1 MPSDTAKS
9 GYLFYL
15 NLIKFRDER
24 QSHASFELD
33 AAAMRL
39 LELIALGHLNVRPVS
54 ESGLTE
60 HKSIGTVE
68 TVRQSISL
76 LVDLG
81 LIEQFFIDA
90 NNSTKYLKPTKLAI
104 DYLAS
109 VGQSMMKAVA
119 VQAPVCDQPLASK
132 CRVEPTGCRRG

>member
-1 MPSDTAKS
+1 MRSLPMTSNTSKS

-15 NLIKFRDER
+15 NLIKLRDER
-24 QSHASFELD
+24 QSHAAFDLD

-39 LELIALGHLNVRPVS
+39 LELIALDHLNLRPSS

-60 HKSIGTVE
+60 IQSIGSMA
-68 TVRQSISL
+68 TVRGNIRL

-81 LIEQFFIDA
+81 LIEQFFIGI
-90 NNSTKYLKPTKLAI
+90 NNSTKYLRPTKLAI
-104 DYLAS
+104 NYLAS

-119 VQAPVCDQPLASK
+119 
-132 CRVEPTGCRRG
+132 T

>member
-1 MPSDTAKS
+1 MKSLPMTSDTSKS

-15 NLIKFRDER
+15 NLIKLRDER
-24 QSHASFELD
+24 QSHAAFDLD

-39 LELIALGHLNVRPVS
+39 LELIALDHLNLRPSS

-60 HKSIGTVE
+60 IQSIGSVE
-68 TVRQSISL
+68 TVRGNFEL
-76 LVDLG
+76 LMDLG
-81 LIEQFFIDA
+81 LIEEFFIGT
-90 NNSTKYLKPTKLAI
+90 NNSTKYLRPTKLAI

-119 VQAPVCDQPLASK
+119 V
-132 CRVEPTGCRRG
+132 

>member
-1 MPSDTAKS
+1 MRSLPMTSDTSKS

-15 NLIKFRDER
+15 NLIKLRDER
-24 QSHASFELD
+24 QSHAAFELD

-39 LELIALGHLNVRPVS
+39 LELIALDHLNLRPSS

-60 HKSIGTVE
+60 IQSIGSVAI
-68 TVRQSISL
+68 VRGNIRL

-81 LIEQFFIDA
+81 LIEQFFIGT
-90 NNSTKYLKPTKLAI
+90 NNSTKYLRPTKLAI

-109 VGQSMMKAVA
+109 VGLSMMKAVA
-119 VQAPVCDQPLASK
+119 V
-132 CRVEPTGCRRG
+132 

>member
-1 MPSDTAKS
+1 MKSLPMTSDTSKS

-15 NLIKFRDER
+15 NLIKLRDER
-24 QSHASFELD
+24 QSHAAFDLD

-39 LELIALGHLNVRPVS
+39 LELIALDHLNLRPSS

-60 HKSIGTVE
+60 IQSIGSVA
-68 TVRQSISL
+68 TVRGNIRL

-81 LIEQFFIDA
+81 LIEQFFIGT
-90 NNSTKYLKPTKLAI
+90 NNSTKYLRPTKLAI

-109 VGQSMMKAVA
+109 VGLSMMKAVA
-119 VQAPVCDQPLASK
+119 V
-132 CRVEPTGCRRG
+132 

>member
-1 MPSDTAKS
+1 MPSTASKL

-15 NLIKFRDER
+15 NLIKLRDER
-24 QSHASFELD
+24 QSHAAFDLD

-39 LELIALGHLNVRPVS
+39 LELIALGHLNVRPIS

-68 TVRQSISL
+68 TVRQNIRL

-81 LIEQFFIDA
+81 LIEQFFIGA
-90 NNSTKYLKPTKLAI
+90 NNSTKYLRPTKLAI
-104 DYLAS
+104 DYLGG

-119 VQAPVCDQPLASK
+119 V
-132 CRVEPTGCRRG
+132 

>member
-1 MPSDTAKS
+1 MTSDTSRS

-15 NLIKFRDER
+15 NLIKLRDER
-24 QSHASFELD
+24 QTHVAFDLD

-39 LELIALGHLNVRPVS
+39 LELIALDHLNLRPSS

-60 HKSIGTVE
+60 IQSIGPAE
-68 TVRQSISL
+68 TVRQNIRL

-81 LIEQFFIDA
+81 LIEQFFIGA
-90 NNSTKYLKPTKLAI
+90 NKGTKYLRPTKLAI

-119 VQAPVCDQPLASK
+119 V
-132 CRVEPTGCRRG
+132 

>member
-1 MPSDTAKS
+1 MKSLPMTSNTSKS

-15 NLIKFRDER
+15 NLIKLRDER
-24 QSHASFELD
+24 QSHAAFELD

-39 LELIALGHLNVRPVS
+39 LELIALDHLNLRPSS

-60 HKSIGTVE
+60 IQSIGSVATI
-68 TVRQSISL
+68 RGNIRL

-81 LIEQFFIDA
+81 LIEQFFIGT
-90 NNSTKYLKPTKLAI
+90 NNSTKYLRPTKLAI

-119 VQAPVCDQPLASK
+119 V
-132 CRVEPTGCRRG
+132 

>member
-1 MPSDTAKS
+1 MRSLPMTSETSKS

-15 NLIKFRDER
+15 NLIKLRDER
-24 QSHASFELD
+24 QSHAAFELD

-39 LELIALGHLNVRPVS
+39 LELIALDHLNLRPSS

-60 HKSIGTVE
+60 IQSIGSVA
-68 TVRQSISL
+68 TVRGNIRL

-81 LIEQFFIDA
+81 LIEQFFIGT
-90 NNSTKYLKPTKLAI
+90 NNSTKYLRPTKLAI

-119 VQAPVCDQPLASK
+119 
-132 CRVEPTGCRRG
+132 T